1 MERIIG
7 GIKQKYPFPVCKTH
21 RLLWP
26 CFEFI
31 AYVDGL
37 DNYEKNILD
46 EIFLKLAKI
55 GVTCDEEIGECT
67 ALETDTISFM
77 QSRLQQKGLLDEAY
91 HITEEGEKVIEKLA
105 EKRSI
110 PVYVYVDALTGRIV
124 PHITPTSWK
133 KDDEFN
139 YESPHFTK
147 DEKSGA
153 LLFSFRSL
161 SASTGTERDEVE
173 DALVLSYYEQYEQH
187 EQRVQRNMA
196 PSGNDVTAMLH
207 RLYPNKE
214 GLYARVDPNQDTSTN
229 LCWIML
235 DLLLPEGDTQHW
247 VCTDG
252 FGSIST
258 FFSVDPIKVSAEVA
272 YITNL
277 RSDLK
282 NETNAVD
289 GHSAQANSLSPY
301 NKIVEKYK
309 AAGRCFLEMKKKPK
323 SPDEEKEWI
332 DSRNNAFLYTEQLAE
347 WTLSCML
354 TSKDYEIE
362 ARQQLDIFK
371 DYQPNHIAATA
382 TNSAKDCGFDFCA
395 KNRLVRGYR
404 QVEASFRGDPVL
416 VAILDLALCT
426 FRGEPWFKKFAQEHR
441 DFISRLLQLNDERND
456 SFHSGEA
463 KMSLEFL
470 ESMREDIRKL
480 LLDGLGVKLED
491 DGKISFAHINAKR
504 AARLMAISRME
515 MDLGFALSHI
525 LDPKLIQFYIKME
538 SRSPK
543 EGQVENDVVLN
554 MYQVLER
561 VFVLANERLDDSLKN
576 SLWNEKAKSAGF
588 KIDEGDCDA
597 LFTTRPQLI
606 AQAMKR
612 GKSSMNAACIV
623 FFTLAEKPL
632 LLDIKS
638 IWPTMLADISY
649 IVWLRGHGEIPREI
663 DKQRV
668 WGIKANI
675 KKIIKFLAQQ
685 GYLA

>member
-46 EIFLKLAKI
+46 EVFLKLAKI
-55 GVTCDEEIGECT
+55 GVTSDEEIAECT

-77 QSRLQQKGLLDEAY
+77 QSRLQQKGLLNEAY

-124 PHITPTSWK
+124 PHITPTSRK

-139 YESPHFTK
+139 YESPRFPK

-161 SASTGTERDEVE
+161 SASTGTESDEVE
-173 DALVLSYYEQYEQH
+173 NALKLSYYEQIN
-187 EQRVQRNMA
+187 RA
-196 PSGNDVTAMLH
+196 PSGKDVTAMLH

-258 FFSVDPIKVSAEVA
+258 FFSVDPIKASAEVA

-277 RSDLK
+277 RSELK

-289 GHSAQANSLSPY
+289 GLLIQANSSSPY

-323 SPDEEKEWI
+323 SPDEEKEWTR
-332 DSRNNAFLYTEQLAE
+332 SRNNAFLYTEQLAE
-347 WTLSCML
+347 WTLSCIL

-362 ARQQLDIFK
+362 ARQQLDILK
-371 DYQPNHIAATA
+371 DYQPNHIASTA

-395 KNRLVRGYR
+395 KNRLVKGYG
-404 QVEASFRGDPVL
+404 QIEASFRGEPVL

-426 FRGEPWFKKFAQEHR
+426 FRSKPWFKKFAQEHR

-470 ESMREDIRKL
+470 ESMRENIRKL

-491 DGKISFAHINAKR
+491 DGKISFAQINAKR

-515 MDLGFALSHI
+515 IDLGFALSHI
-525 LDPKLIQFYIKME
+525 LDPKLIQFYIEME

-561 VFVLANERLDDSLKN
+561 VFVLANERLDDSLQN

-588 KIDEGDCDA
+588 KIDEIDCCA

-606 AQAMKR
+606 ALAMRR
-612 GKSSMNAACIV
+612 GKSSMNAAYIA
-623 FFTLAEKPL
+623 FFTLAEKSL
-632 LLDIKS
+632 LLDIKR
-638 IWPTMLADISY
+638 IWPTMPADISY
-649 IVWLRGHGEIPREI
+649 IAWLRGHGEIPQEI